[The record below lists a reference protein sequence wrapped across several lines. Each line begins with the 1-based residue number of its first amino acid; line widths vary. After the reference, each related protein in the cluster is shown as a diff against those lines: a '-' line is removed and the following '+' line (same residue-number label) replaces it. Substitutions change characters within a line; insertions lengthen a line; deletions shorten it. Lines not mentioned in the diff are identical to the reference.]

1 MPVGVSEKYAL
12 QQAGYFCSFVERK
25 QAKRSNE
32 FHLGSVA
39 TMQPFLLTETMVV
52 FSCVSFL
59 ELQQEFVPDFLH
71 CRQILYCPSHQ
82 EKVL

>member
-1 MPVGVSEKYAL
+1 MCLKNMPYNRLRIFAVSWRGSKP
-12 QQAGYFCSFVERK
+12 
-25 QAKRSNE
+25 NE
-32 FHLGSVA
+32 VTLGSVE
-39 TMQPFLLTETMVV
+39 TMQPILLTETMVV

-71 CRQILYCPSHQ
+71 CRQILHCLSHQ